1 MTHFFATEP
10 TAFEFLAF
18 MVENYK
24 TEISMNKDYDRCH
37 VKDDDDFRY
46 ALTELELMGELKIK
60 PTWGHAQADEAGE
73 LRILLGGVTFYI
85 SYHDLEEKAKL
96 IHDFNI

>member
-10 TAFEFLAF
+10 TAFEFLAY
-18 MVENYK
+18 MVETYK

-46 ALTELELMGELKIK
+46 ALTELELMGELKLK
-60 PTWGHAQADEAGE
+60 PTWGIGQDNEVGE
-73 LRILLGGVTFYI
+73 LSILLGDVTFYI
-85 SYHDLEEKAKL
+85 SYHDQEEKAKL
-96 IHDFNI
+96 RHDFNI